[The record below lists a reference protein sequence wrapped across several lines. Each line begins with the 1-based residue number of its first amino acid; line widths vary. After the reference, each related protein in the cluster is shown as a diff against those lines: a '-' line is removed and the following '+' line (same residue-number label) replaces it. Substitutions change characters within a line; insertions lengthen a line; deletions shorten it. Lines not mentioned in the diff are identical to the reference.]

1 MLTKC
6 LFLALLTQCL
16 ALQEQD
22 CTQVDRK
29 TKNLTI
35 QLQVSQSS
43 EFDFSGY
50 IPAVELALHFINS
63 NSCVLPDYHISF
75 TDVVDPQVSR
85 KHFHYISICI
95 QYPPCTWSN
104 KDEQHCWHTEKK
116 VTYLGVVRLL
126 LLCWKAFLE
135 NTTPHIL
142 LRTLDT
148 TQLWQ
153 DWVSS
158 VWVLPS
164 NHLLVIVGQQQHPNI
179 SDVWNVDSLE
189 HRKVGGRGVK
199 NSHRQILARQ

>member
-1 MLTKC
+1 MLTKG

-22 CTQVDRK
+22 CTQVGRK

-95 QYPPCTWSN
+95 QYLPCTWSN
-104 KDEQHCWHTEKK
+104 KDEQRWHTEKK

-135 NTTPHIL
+135 NTTPRI
-142 LRTLDT
+142 
-148 TQLWQ
+148 
-153 DWVSS
+153 SS
-158 VWVLPS
+158 T
-164 NHLLVIVGQQQHPNI
+164 G
-179 SDVWNVDSLE
+179 
-189 HRKVGGRGVK
+189 
-199 NSHRQILARQ
+199 

>member
-50 IPAVELALHFINS
+50 IPAVELALHFINR

-95 QYPPCTWSN
+95 QYLPCTWSN
-104 KDEQHCWHTEKK
+104 KDEQHCGHTEKK

-135 NTTPHIL
+135 NTTPHQQDP
-142 LRTLDT
+142 RYYT
-148 TQLWQ
+148 TMAGL
-153 DWVSS
+153 
-158 VWVLPS
+158 
-164 NHLLVIVGQQQHPNI
+164 GQQR
-179 SDVWNVDSLE
+179 L
-189 HRKVGGRGVK
+189 GVTK
-199 NSHRQILARQ
+199 QPPFGDWEAAVTPERR